1 MGSTL
6 GLASFTLST
15 WPFHCIPC
23 TIFIA
28 LSRSSSFLK
37 VTKANVCFPN
47 SFILCGLRLCL
58 AKNFFRSLNP
68 VNFGRFLISTLKIS
82 EVKRSSLM

>member
-1 MGSTL
+1 MGSAL
-6 GLASFTLST
+6 GLASLTLRT

-37 VTKANVCFPN
+37 VTKANVCLPK
-47 SFILCGLRLCL
+47 SLILCGLRLCL
-58 AKNFFRSLNP
+58 PQRSHSYLPFR
-68 VNFGRFLISTLKIS
+68 VIKI
-82 EVKRSSLM
+82 RCDL